1 MKILDMKRAIYFA
14 FIFALGAGISSCN
27 KDDETIEVTFSH
39 DYEFTIT
46 EDSISI
52 DTVLAMPSADIKS
65 SLKEQTE
72 QNNSLL
78 SLVKEVRLVSINI
91 EAIDPAAQELNFLQD
106 AELFITSGTL
116 PELMVASK
124 NPVSS
129 TEGTSM
135 DFDLEVGADV
145 LQYMNNT
152 NFKFRASFHLRN
164 KLPQA
169 TKFKITGDFIA
180 IAGVER

>member
-1 MKILDMKRAIYFA
+1 MKRAVYFV
-14 FIFALGAGISSCN
+14 FALAVGIASCN
-27 KDDETIEVTFSH
+27 KDDETVEFAFSH

-52 DTVLAMPSADIKS
+52 DTVLAAPSTDIQS

-78 SLVKEVRLVSINI
+78 SLVKEVHLVSINI
-91 EAIDPAAQELNFLQD
+91 EAIDPATQELSFLQD
-106 AELFITSGTL
+106 AELFLTSGTL
-116 PELMVASK
+116 AELMVASK
-124 NPVSS
+124 NPVSA
-129 TEGTSM
+129 TQGTSM
-135 DFDLEVGADV
+135 DFDVEEGVDV
-145 LQYMNNT
+145 LQYMKNT

-169 TKFKITGDFIA
+169 TKFKITGEFSA
-180 IAGVER
+180 LAGVDR